1 MDLPDN
7 ATDGLLTS
15 DEMTK
20 AGEKLAWALGIRK
33 NRAGRYKTNWGDK
46 TALGLYLTINEMV
59 KRYAKEAREK

>member
-1 MDLPDN
+1 MDLPDT

-46 TALGLYLTINEMV
+46 TAMGLYLTIGEMFA
-59 KRYAKEAREK
+59 RYTTESKEK